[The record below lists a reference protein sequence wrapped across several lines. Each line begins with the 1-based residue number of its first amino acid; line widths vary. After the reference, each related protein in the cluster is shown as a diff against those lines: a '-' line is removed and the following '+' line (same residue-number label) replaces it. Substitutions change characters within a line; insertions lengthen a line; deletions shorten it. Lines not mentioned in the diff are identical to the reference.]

1 MSISDCALCKE
12 ASTYARAW
20 GSPACGPC
28 TLLAVFLSVIELLC
42 TGNTV
47 VNKTGEFCA
56 LKEFN
61 IPGVEDGQFLREAI
75 DHFNR

>member
-1 MSISDCALCKE
+1 MSISDRALCKE

-28 TLLAVFLSVIELLC
+28 TLLAVLSVIELLC
-42 TGNTV
+42 AGNTV
-47 VNKTGEFCA
+47 INKSYEFCA
-56 LKEFN
+56 LKELN

-75 DHFNR
+75 DYFN